1 MTLELP
7 DTYVTA
13 PIAYVPVNMAL
24 MPMLQGAIDRLFDEL
39 LWVSDEQYHAAYAA
53 LTELRMNMASV
64 PTVGAGFVLIGPSSG
79 ADATPAFRRLL
90 FVDLPAI
97 AYSQLTGIPA
107 EFSPTMHA
115 LNHSEFGSDPLTP
128 GAIGAALA
136 IHSHTIAYSAL
147 TGIPSS
153 FVPSAHASTH
163 NSGGTDPISPT
174 SIGAANLAH
183 THPWS
188 NISNTPLTYPPA
200 AHASTHA
207 AAGSDPVTPGAIGAA
222 TAGHTHASEAWT
234 AATLVNSWV
243 NFGSGYN
250 TAAFFKDPIGIVHLR
265 GLIKGGTT
273 TAGTLLFTLPAGY
286 RPAATEYFNVQAI
299 SGSTYVIGRVD
310 VFSNGQVQFQTGANT
325 ALSLDGLTFR
335 QAN

>member
-7 DTYVTA
+7 DTYVSA
-13 PIAYVPVNMAL
+13 PIAYVPINMAL

-39 LWVSDEQYHAAYAA
+39 LWVSDEQYHAAHAA
-53 LTELRMNMASV
+53 LTELRIHMASQ
-64 PTVGAGFVLIGPSSG
+64 PTVGAGYVLIGPSSG
-79 ADATPAFRRLL
+79 ADATPAFRRLM

-97 AYSQLTGIPA
+97 AYSQLTGIPT

-136 IHSHTIAYSAL
+136 VHTHVISYSSL
-147 TGIPSS
+147 SGIPSS
-153 FVPSAHASTH
+153 FVPSLHASTH

-183 THPWS
+183 THPWN
-188 NISNTPLTYPPA
+188 NISGAPATYAPS

-234 AATLVNSWV
+234 AITLVNSWV

-250 TAAFFKDPIGIVHLR
+250 TAAFFKDPVGVVHLR
-265 GLIKGGTT
+265 GLIRSGTT

-286 RPAATEYFNVQAI
+286 RPAAIELFNVQTLV
-299 SGSTYVIGRVD
+299 SSTYTIGRVD
-310 VFSNGQVQFQTGANT
+310 INTSGQAIFQTGGNT
-325 ALSLDGLTFR
+325 YLSLDGLTFR
-335 QAN
+335 AT